1 MSAPIPDP
9 SLPPDALAIV
19 QALYAVRDVIAANN
33 AALTRI
39 ADALAGKVELDDDAG
54 HRCRSDAE

>member
-19 QALYAVRDVIAANN
+19 QALYAEIGRAHV
-33 AALTRI
+33 
-39 ADALAGKVELDDDAG
+39 
-54 HRCRSDAE
+54 